1 MPRCVFSRRNVILLF
16 TVFLVCVVS
25 SYLYYLMS
33 FNRHPGFTSVFLA
46 SSILMPLTYPVSL
59 AQLLGV
65 TNLGNGFRLFVLF
78 AYWPLQILVGY
89 LGIKKDSRF
98 WILVLILL
106 FLASLRSIIVADGV
120 LSV

>member
-1 MPRCVFSRRNVILLF
+1 
-16 TVFLVCVVS
+16 
-25 SYLYYLMS
+25 
-33 FNRHPGFTSVFLA
+33 
-46 SSILMPLTYPVSL
+46 MPLTYPVSL